1 MNKKILGILS
11 ISLFVGNQAIGSF
24 CGAYAN
30 VASICVIIISG
41 FIGFYSWK
49 LFDDEREEVKK
60 EHLGRNQELVECIQ
74 MWQNTTLQKIEKMIE
89 NSQKQ
94 MDDMNAFQGTVE
106 AYGKESLDCY
116 RQMQEELKR
125 LNDKLKDI
133 VTTELNQ
140 EENNHKFYID
150 FRDTVTQSL
159 EKTRDILEKSYTDI
173 TESIN
178 SLEENVSKICEES
191 KNSLSVMVEES
202 KDSLSGMVEESKNS
216 LSVMVE
222 ESKDSLSDMVE
233 ESKDSL
239 SDMVEE
245 SKDFFSDMVEES
257 KESVLEMANDFKK
270 SVQKQERDLQ
280 GKLSD
285 SMEEL
290 QEEIKNFSSQIQGF
304 REAMNRICDQVTS
317 MSAKD
322 REILE
327 SLLHDGR

>member
-24 CGAYAN
+24 GGAYAN

-41 FIGFYSWK
+41 FIGFYSLK

-60 EHLGRNQELVECIQ
+60 EHLDRNQELVECIQ

-191 KNSLSVMVEES
+191 K
-202 KDSLSGMVEESKNS
+202 DSLSGMVEESK
-216 LSVMVE
+216 
-222 ESKDSLSDMVE
+222 DFLSDMVE
-233 ESKDSL
+233 D
-239 SDMVEE
+239 
-245 SKDFFSDMVEES
+245 S

>member
-74 MWQNTTLQKIEKMIE
+74 MWQNTILQKIEKMIE

-159 EKTRDILEKSYTDI
+159 EKTRDILEKSYTGI

-191 KNSLSVMVEES
+191 K
-202 KDSLSGMVEESKNS
+202 DSLSGMVEESKNS
-216 LSVMVE
+216 LSGMVE
-222 ESKDSLSDMVE
+222 ASKDSLSDMVE
-233 ESKDSL
+233 D
-239 SDMVEE
+239 
-245 SKDFFSDMVEES
+245 S

-304 REAMNRICDQVTS
+304 KEAMNRICDQVTS

>member
-24 CGAYAN
+24 GGAYAN

-41 FIGFYSWK
+41 FIGFYSLK

-116 RQMQEELKR
+116 REMQEELKR

-191 KNSLSVMVEES
+191 K
-202 KDSLSGMVEESKNS
+202 DSLSGMVEESK
-216 LSVMVE
+216 
-222 ESKDSLSDMVE
+222 DSLSSMVE

-245 SKDFFSDMVEES
+245 SKDFLSDMVEDS

>member
-159 EKTRDILEKSYTDI
+159 EKTRDILEKSYTGI

-191 KNSLSVMVEES
+191 K
-202 KDSLSGMVEESKNS
+202 DSLSGMVEESKNS
-216 LSVMVE
+216 LSGMVE
-222 ESKDSLSDMVE
+222 KSKDSLSDMVE
-233 ESKDSL
+233 D
-239 SDMVEE
+239 
-245 SKDFFSDMVEES
+245 S

-304 REAMNRICDQVTS
+304 KEAMNRICDQVTS

>member
-191 KNSLSVMVEES
+191 K
-202 KDSLSGMVEESKNS
+202 DSLSGMVEESKDF
-216 LSVMVE
+216 LSSMVEESKDFLSSMVE

-233 ESKDSL
+233 D
-239 SDMVEE
+239 
-245 SKDFFSDMVEES
+245 S

>member
-11 ISLFVGNQAIGSF
+11 ISLFVGKQAIGSF

-74 MWQNTTLQKIEKMIE
+74 MWQNTILQKIEKMIE

-159 EKTRDILEKSYTDI
+159 EKTRDILEKSYTGI

-191 KNSLSVMVEES
+191 KDSLSGMVEESKNSLSGMVEES

-216 LSVMVE
+216 LSGMVE

-233 ESKDSL
+233 D
-239 SDMVEE
+239 
-245 SKDFFSDMVEES
+245 S

-304 REAMNRICDQVTS
+304 KEAMNRICDQVTS

-327 SLLHDGR
+327 RLLHDGR

>member
-191 KNSLSVMVEES
+191 KDSLSGMVEESKDFLSSMVEES
-202 KDSLSGMVEESKNS
+202 KDSLSGMVEESK
-216 LSVMVE
+216 
-222 ESKDSLSDMVE
+222 DSLSDMVE
-233 ESKDSL
+233 D
-239 SDMVEE
+239 
-245 SKDFFSDMVEES
+245 S

>member
-159 EKTRDILEKSYTDI
+159 EKTRDILEKSYTGI

-191 KNSLSVMVEES
+191 KDSLSGMVEESKDFLSSMVEES
-202 KDSLSGMVEESKNS
+202 KDSLSGMVEESK
-216 LSVMVE
+216 
-222 ESKDSLSDMVE
+222 DSLSDMVE
-233 ESKDSL
+233 D
-239 SDMVEE
+239 
-245 SKDFFSDMVEES
+245 S

>member
-74 MWQNTTLQKIEKMIE
+74 MWQNTILQKIEKMIE

-159 EKTRDILEKSYTDI
+159 EKTRDILEKSYTGI

-191 KNSLSVMVEES
+191 K
-202 KDSLSGMVEESKNS
+202 DSLSGMVEESKNS
-216 LSVMVE
+216 LSGMVE
-222 ESKDSLSDMVE
+222 ESKDSLSGMVE
-233 ESKDSL
+233 D
-239 SDMVEE
+239 
-245 SKDFFSDMVEES
+245 S

-304 REAMNRICDQVTS
+304 KEAMNRICDQVTS

>member
-74 MWQNTTLQKIEKMIE
+74 MWQNTILQKIEKMIE

-140 EENNHKFYID
+140 EENNHKFYIEC
-150 FRDTVTQSL
+150 RDTVTQNL
-159 EKTRDILEKSYTDI
+159 ERTRDILEKSYIDI
-173 TESIN
+173 TEAIN
-178 SLEENVSKICEES
+178 SLEENVSKIC
-191 KNSLSVMVEES
+191 EES

-216 LSVMVE
+216 LS
-222 ESKDSLSDMVE
+222 
-233 ESKDSL
+233 
-239 SDMVEE
+239 DMVEE
-245 SKDFFSDMVEES
+245 SKDFLSDMVEES

-290 QEEIKNFSSQIQGF
+290 QEEIKNFSSQIQSF
-304 REAMNRICDQVTS
+304 REAMNGICDQVTS

>member
-74 MWQNTTLQKIEKMIE
+74 MWQNTILQKIEKMIE

-140 EENNHKFYID
+140 EESNHKFYID

-159 EKTRDILEKSYTDI
+159 EKTRDILEKSYTGI

-191 KNSLSVMVEES
+191 K
-202 KDSLSGMVEESKNS
+202 DSLSGMVEESKNS
-216 LSVMVE
+216 LSGMVE

-233 ESKDSL
+233 D
-239 SDMVEE
+239 
-245 SKDFFSDMVEES
+245 S

>member
-60 EHLGRNQELVECIQ
+60 EHLGRKQELVECIQ

-140 EENNHKFYID
+140 EENNHKFYIEC
-150 FRDTVTQSL
+150 RDTVTQNL
-159 EKTRDILEKSYTDI
+159 ERTRDILEKSYIDI
-173 TESIN
+173 TEAIN

-191 KNSLSVMVEES
+191 K
-202 KDSLSGMVEESKNS
+202 
-216 LSVMVE
+216 
-222 ESKDSLSDMVE
+222 DSLSDMVKESKDFLSGMVE

-245 SKDFFSDMVEES
+245 SKDFLSDMVEES

>member
-24 CGAYAN
+24 GGAYAN

-41 FIGFYSWK
+41 FIGFYSLK

-191 KNSLSVMVEES
+191 K
-202 KDSLSGMVEESKNS
+202 DSLSGMVEESK
-216 LSVMVE
+216 
-222 ESKDSLSDMVE
+222 DFLSDMVE
-233 ESKDSL
+233 D
-239 SDMVEE
+239 
-245 SKDFFSDMVEES
+245 S

>member
-1 MNKKILGILS
+1 M
-11 ISLFVGNQAIGSF
+11 GNQAIGSF

-41 FIGFYSWK
+41 FIGLYSWK

-60 EHLGRNQELVECIQ
+60 EHLGRKQELVECIQ

-159 EKTRDILEKSYTDI
+159 EKTRDILEKSYIDI
-173 TESIN
+173 TKSIN
-178 SLEENVSKICEES
+178 FLEENASKICEES
-191 KNSLSVMVEES
+191 KNF
-202 KDSLSGMVEESKNS
+202 LSG
-216 LSVMVE
+216 MVE

-233 ESKDSL
+233 D
-239 SDMVEE
+239 
-245 SKDFFSDMVEES
+245 S

>member
-60 EHLGRNQELVECIQ
+60 EHLGRKQELVECIQ

-140 EENNHKFYID
+140 EENNHKFYIEC
-150 FRDTVTQSL
+150 RDTVTQNL
-159 EKTRDILEKSYTDI
+159 ERTRDILEKSYIDI
-173 TESIN
+173 TEAIN
-178 SLEENVSKICEES
+178 SLEENVSKIC
-191 KNSLSVMVEES
+191 
-202 KDSLSGMVEESKNS
+202 
-216 LSVMVE
+216 
-222 ESKDSLSDMVE
+222 E

-245 SKDFFSDMVEES
+245 SKDFLSDMVEES

>member
-60 EHLGRNQELVECIQ
+60 EHLGRKQELVECIQ

-140 EENNHKFYID
+140 EENNHKFYIEC
-150 FRDTVTQSL
+150 RDTVTQNL
-159 EKTRDILEKSYTDI
+159 ERTRDILEKSYIDI
-173 TESIN
+173 TEAIN

-191 KNSLSVMVEES
+191 K
-202 KDSLSGMVEESKNS
+202 
-216 LSVMVE
+216 
-222 ESKDSLSDMVE
+222 DSLSDMVKESKDFLSGMVE

-245 SKDFFSDMVEES
+245 SKDFLSDMVEES

-327 SLLHDGR
+327 SLLHDGT

>member
-173 TESIN
+173 T
-178 SLEENVSKICEES
+178 V
-191 KNSLSVMVEES
+191 
-202 KDSLSGMVEESKNS
+202 
-216 LSVMVE
+216 
-222 ESKDSLSDMVE
+222 
-233 ESKDSL
+233 
-239 SDMVEE
+239 
-245 SKDFFSDMVEES
+245 
-257 KESVLEMANDFKK
+257 
-270 SVQKQERDLQ
+270 
-280 GKLSD
+280 
-285 SMEEL
+285 
-290 QEEIKNFSSQIQGF
+290 
-304 REAMNRICDQVTS
+304 
-317 MSAKD
+317 
-322 REILE
+322 
-327 SLLHDGR
+327 

>member
-60 EHLGRNQELVECIQ
+60 EHLGRTQELVECIQ

-191 KNSLSVMVEES
+191 KDSLSGMVEESKDFLSSMVEES
-202 KDSLSGMVEESKNS
+202 KDSLSGMVEESK
-216 LSVMVE
+216 
-222 ESKDSLSDMVE
+222 DSLSDMVE
-233 ESKDSL
+233 D
-239 SDMVEE
+239 
-245 SKDFFSDMVEES
+245 S

>member
-74 MWQNTTLQKIEKMIE
+74 MWQNTILQKIEKMIE

-159 EKTRDILEKSYTDI
+159 EKTRDILEKSYTGI

-191 KNSLSVMVEES
+191 K
-202 KDSLSGMVEESKNS
+202 DSLSG
-216 LSVMVE
+216 MVE

-233 ESKDSL
+233 D
-239 SDMVEE
+239 
-245 SKDFFSDMVEES
+245 S

-304 REAMNRICDQVTS
+304 KEAMNRICDQVTS

>member
-191 KNSLSVMVEES
+191 K
-202 KDSLSGMVEESKNS
+202 DSLSGMVEESK
-216 LSVMVE
+216 
-222 ESKDSLSDMVE
+222 DFLSDMVE
-233 ESKDSL
+233 D
-239 SDMVEE
+239 
-245 SKDFFSDMVEES
+245 S

>member
-41 FIGFYSWK
+41 FIGLYSWK

-60 EHLGRNQELVECIQ
+60 EHLGRKQELVECIQ
-74 MWQNTTLQKIEKMIE
+74 MWQNTTLQKIE
-89 NSQKQ
+89 KQ

-159 EKTRDILEKSYTDI
+159 EKTRDILEKSYIDI
-173 TESIN
+173 TKSIN
-178 SLEENVSKICEES
+178 FLEENASKICEES
-191 KNSLSVMVEES
+191 KNFLSGMVEES
-202 KDSLSGMVEESKNS
+202 KDSLSGMVEESKDS
-216 LSVMVE
+216 LSDMVKESKDFLSGMVEESKDSLSGMVE

-233 ESKDSL
+233 D
-239 SDMVEE
+239 
-245 SKDFFSDMVEES
+245 S

>member
-24 CGAYAN
+24 GGAYAN

-41 FIGFYSWK
+41 FIGFYSLK

-60 EHLGRNQELVECIQ
+60 EHLDRNQELVECIQ

-191 KNSLSVMVEES
+191 K
-202 KDSLSGMVEESKNS
+202 DSLSGMVEESK
-216 LSVMVE
+216 
-222 ESKDSLSDMVE
+222 DFLSDMVE
-233 ESKDSL
+233 D
-239 SDMVEE
+239 
-245 SKDFFSDMVEES
+245 S

-290 QEEIKNFSSQIQGF
+290 QEEIKNFSSRIQGF

>member
-1 MNKKILGILS
+1 M
-11 ISLFVGNQAIGSF
+11 GNQAIGSF

-41 FIGFYSWK
+41 FIGLYSWK

-60 EHLGRNQELVECIQ
+60 EHLGRKQELVECIQ

-159 EKTRDILEKSYTDI
+159 EKTRDILEKSYIDI
-173 TESIN
+173 TKSIN
-178 SLEENVSKICEES
+178 FLEENASKICEES
-191 KNSLSVMVEES
+191 KNFLSGMVEES
-202 KDSLSGMVEESKNS
+202 KDSLSGMVEESK
-216 LSVMVE
+216 
-222 ESKDSLSDMVE
+222 DSLSDMVE
-233 ESKDSL
+233 D
-239 SDMVEE
+239 
-245 SKDFFSDMVEES
+245 S

>member
-74 MWQNTTLQKIEKMIE
+74 MWQNTILQKIEKMIE

-159 EKTRDILEKSYTDI
+159 EKTRDILEKSYTGI

-191 KNSLSVMVEES
+191 K
-202 KDSLSGMVEESKNS
+202 DSLSGMVEESKNS
-216 LSVMVE
+216 LSGMVE

-233 ESKDSL
+233 D
-239 SDMVEE
+239 
-245 SKDFFSDMVEES
+245 S

-304 REAMNRICDQVTS
+304 KEAMNRICDQVTS

>member
-233 ESKDSL
+233 ESK
-239 SDMVEE
+239 
-245 SKDFFSDMVEES
+245 
-257 KESVLEMANDFKK
+257 ESVLEMANDFKK

>member
-116 RQMQEELKR
+116 REMQEELKR

-191 KNSLSVMVEES
+191 KDSLSGMVEESKDFLSSMVEES
-202 KDSLSGMVEESKNS
+202 KDSLSGMVEESK
-216 LSVMVE
+216 
-222 ESKDSLSDMVE
+222 DSLSDMVE
-233 ESKDSL
+233 D
-239 SDMVEE
+239 
-245 SKDFFSDMVEES
+245 S

>member
-24 CGAYAN
+24 GGAYAN

-41 FIGFYSWK
+41 FIGFYSLK

-116 RQMQEELKR
+116 REMQEELKR

-191 KNSLSVMVEES
+191 R
-202 KDSLSGMVEESKNS
+202 DSLSG
-216 LSVMVE
+216 
-222 ESKDSLSDMVE
+222 MVE

-245 SKDFFSDMVEES
+245 SKDFLSNMVEDS

-304 REAMNRICDQVTS
+304 KEAMNRICDQVTS

>member
-116 RQMQEELKR
+116 REMQEELKR

-191 KNSLSVMVEES
+191 K
-202 KDSLSGMVEESKNS
+202 DSLSGMVEESR
-216 LSVMVE
+216 
-222 ESKDSLSDMVE
+222 
-233 ESKDSL
+233 DSL

-245 SKDFFSDMVEES
+245 SKDFLSNMVEDS

>member
-159 EKTRDILEKSYTDI
+159 EKTRDILEKSYTGI

-191 KNSLSVMVEES
+191 K
-202 KDSLSGMVEESKNS
+202 
-216 LSVMVE
+216 
-222 ESKDSLSDMVE
+222 DSLSDMVE
-233 ESKDSL
+233 D
-239 SDMVEE
+239 
-245 SKDFFSDMVEES
+245 S

>member
-74 MWQNTTLQKIEKMIE
+74 MWQNTILQKIEKMIE

-159 EKTRDILEKSYTDI
+159 EKTRDILEKSYTGI

-191 KNSLSVMVEES
+191 K
-202 KDSLSGMVEESKNS
+202 DSLSGMVEESKNS
-216 LSVMVE
+216 LSGMVEESKNSLSGMVE

-233 ESKDSL
+233 D
-239 SDMVEE
+239 
-245 SKDFFSDMVEES
+245 S

-304 REAMNRICDQVTS
+304 KEAMNRICDQVTS

>member
-116 RQMQEELKR
+116 RQM
-125 LNDKLKDI
+125 
-133 VTTELNQ
+133 
-140 EENNHKFYID
+140 
-150 FRDTVTQSL
+150 
-159 EKTRDILEKSYTDI
+159 
-173 TESIN
+173 
-178 SLEENVSKICEES
+178 
-191 KNSLSVMVEES
+191 
-202 KDSLSGMVEESKNS
+202 
-216 LSVMVE
+216 
-222 ESKDSLSDMVE
+222 
-233 ESKDSL
+233 
-239 SDMVEE
+239 
-245 SKDFFSDMVEES
+245 
-257 KESVLEMANDFKK
+257 
-270 SVQKQERDLQ
+270 
-280 GKLSD
+280 
-285 SMEEL
+285 
-290 QEEIKNFSSQIQGF
+290 
-304 REAMNRICDQVTS
+304 
-317 MSAKD
+317 
-322 REILE
+322 
-327 SLLHDGR
+327 

>member
-159 EKTRDILEKSYTDI
+159 EKTRDILEKSYTDM
-173 TESIN
+173 TEAIN

-191 KNSLSVMVEES
+191 K
-202 KDSLSGMVEESKNS
+202 DSLSG
-216 LSVMVE
+216 MVE

-239 SDMVEE
+239 
-245 SKDFFSDMVEES
+245 SDMVEES

>member
-24 CGAYAN
+24 GGAYAN

-41 FIGFYSWK
+41 FIGFYSLK

-60 EHLGRNQELVECIQ
+60 EHLDRNQELVECIQ

-159 EKTRDILEKSYTDI
+159 EKTRDILEKSYTGI

-191 KNSLSVMVEES
+191 K
-202 KDSLSGMVEESKNS
+202 DSLSGMVEESK
-216 LSVMVE
+216 
-222 ESKDSLSDMVE
+222 DFLSDMVE
-233 ESKDSL
+233 D
-239 SDMVEE
+239 
-245 SKDFFSDMVEES
+245 S

-304 REAMNRICDQVTS
+304 REAMNKICDQVTS

>member
-11 ISLFVGNQAIGSF
+11 ISLFVGNQTIGSF

-159 EKTRDILEKSYTDI
+159 EKTRDILEKSYTGI

-191 KNSLSVMVEES
+191 K
-202 KDSLSGMVEESKNS
+202 DSLSGMVEESKNS
-216 LSVMVE
+216 LSGMVE

-233 ESKDSL
+233 D
-239 SDMVEE
+239 
-245 SKDFFSDMVEES
+245 S

-304 REAMNRICDQVTS
+304 KEAMNRICDQVTS

>member
-116 RQMQEELKR
+116 REMQEELKR

-159 EKTRDILEKSYTDI
+159 EKTRDILEKSYTGI

-191 KNSLSVMVEES
+191 K
-202 KDSLSGMVEESKNS
+202 DSLSGMVEESKNS
-216 LSVMVE
+216 LSGMVE

-233 ESKDSL
+233 D
-239 SDMVEE
+239 
-245 SKDFFSDMVEES
+245 S

-304 REAMNRICDQVTS
+304 KEAMNRICDQVTS

>member
-116 RQMQEELKR
+116 REMQEELKR

-159 EKTRDILEKSYTDI
+159 EKTRDILEKSYTGI

-191 KNSLSVMVEES
+191 K
-202 KDSLSGMVEESKNS
+202 DSLSGMVEESKNS
-216 LSVMVE
+216 LSDMVE

-239 SDMVEE
+239 SDMVE
-245 SKDFFSDMVEES
+245 DS

-304 REAMNRICDQVTS
+304 REAMNKICDQVTS

>member
-191 KNSLSVMVEES
+191 K
-202 KDSLSGMVEESKNS
+202 DSLSGMVEESKDF
-216 LSVMVE
+216 LSSMVE

-233 ESKDSL
+233 D
-239 SDMVEE
+239 
-245 SKDFFSDMVEES
+245 S

>member
-24 CGAYAN
+24 GGAYAN

-41 FIGFYSWK
+41 FIGFYSLK

-116 RQMQEELKR
+116 REMQEELKR

-191 KNSLSVMVEES
+191 R
-202 KDSLSGMVEESKNS
+202 DSLSGMVEESR
-216 LSVMVE
+216 
-222 ESKDSLSDMVE
+222 DSLSGMVE

-245 SKDFFSDMVEES
+245 SKDFLSNMVEDS

-304 REAMNRICDQVTS
+304 KEAMNRICDQVTS